1 MTAPATT
8 RGEPAPAR
16 TRWGATLGALGAVVV
31 ATLLLVAA
39 VPTHPR
45 SRVAR
50 GTIIAVG
57 AESQY
62 ANVIAQLGGR
72 YVAVSSVL
80 TNPNVD
86 PHTFEASPAVAEE
99 VSRAQIVVQNG
110 VGYDSFMNNIEAAS
124 PNPARR
130 VVVAQRVLGLS
141 PATANPHLWY
151 RPATMPAVATVVVA
165 DLCAI
170 EPGHASYFRARLH
183 SFERSLTP
191 WRDAIRAFRIAHRAI
206 PVATTEPVAN
216 YLLSAM
222 GMRVLTPANF
232 QSDVMNGID
241 PSPEDV
247 TTENQLL
254 SAHRVKVFIYNN
266 QVVDSLTASILAN
279 ARAAGVPVVG
289 VYETMPT
296 PGYDY
301 QRWMS
306 AEVAAITR
314 AVVHGVSTE
323 HL

>member
-1 MTAPATT
+1 MTAAATPKESA
-8 RGEPAPAR
+8 RVR
-16 TRWGATLGALGAVVV
+16 TRWGATLGAVAVVV
-31 ATLLLVAA
+31 SATLLLIAA
-39 VPTHPR
+39 VPAHYHSHTPKGMI
-45 SRVAR
+45 S
-50 GTIIAVG
+50 AVG

-62 ANVIAQLGGR
+62 ANVLAQLGGR
-72 YVAVSSVL
+72 YVTVSSVL

-86 PHTFEASPAVAEE
+86 PHAFEASPTIAEQ

-110 VGYDSFMNNIEAAS
+110 VGYDSFMNDIEAAS
-124 PNPARR
+124 PNPARK

-141 PATANPHLWY
+141 SATANPHLWY
-151 RPATMPAVATVVVA
+151 SPRTMPAVATVVTA

-170 EPGHASYFRARLH
+170 DPSHAPYFRARLH
-183 SFERSLTP
+183 SFEASLTP
-191 WRDAIRAFRIAHRAI
+191 WRDAIRAFRIAHRGL
-206 PVATTEPVAN
+206 PVATTEPVAD

-222 GMRVLTPANF
+222 GLRVLTPFTF

-247 TTENQLL
+247 TIENHLL
-254 SAHRVKVFIYNN
+254 SAHRVKVFFYNH

-279 ARAAGVPVVG
+279 ARAAAIPVVG

-301 QRWMS
+301 QSWMS